1 MQRLRRRPRVVA
13 AFGVVAIVIVS
24 AALRIIIN
32 WNTPGPWIFVDE
44 LIYSELGRS
53 AFDGMGIR
61 GIPVSGYGPVYPLL
75 IGPAYAVFENLPNA
89 YAAVKVTNALVMSL
103 TAIPVYFIGRV
114 LLNRRWSLIA
124 AALSVVIPAMAY
136 TGVVMTENAFYP
148 AFALT
153 MLFIIRSLE
162 RRTVIWQLLVFAGAA
177 LCFEIRPQGAVVV
190 PAFLLSALLL
200 VIFDARAAELGER
213 GSALVKGIV
222 RFAPTWGIAV
232 FGVIGIV
239 ALQAQRGLP
248 IGSLLGA
255 YSSTTEL
262 QDRYHWR
269 PILTWFLLHIAELDL
284 WLGVLPVLAFLVL
297 VGFALS
303 RTADRQLRVFAAA
316 TVPIVLLMAGLVAAF
331 VVFANV
337 NRVEERNLFYVG
349 FLPLVALCWWVA
361 NGLPRQSRWFPIALA
376 IVAVLPVA
384 LPYPSLINL
393 TAISDTF
400 GLYLPWAVQTRL
412 VEGMLTSFAVAAG
425 VVTLV
430 TLIIC
435 VPPRRGKVLIAVA
448 VALFVLTSVA
458 VNQRTDKAS
467 AGAVVQGIGGP
478 RNWID
483 AAVGASTPVDV
494 LYPGTSEPLRVWEN
508 EFFNRSLRDVLAL
521 GAPMPG
527 GLPETVVNADTQGN
541 VRNRPGFQIDTDFV
555 LVDSSTTVIG
565 SIVASDPG
573 TGMSVVQVEKPLR
586 LQSSTTG
593 VYLDGW
599 TGPQA
604 TYTRFACTGGMLTVT
619 ASLDGVL
626 QTAPVTIAVA
636 AGPRQDPPIT
646 VDPSGVP
653 STISTRLVPVDGQ
666 CQVTYTIT
674 PTAIPAEVL
683 GSTDTR
689 ALGVLMRDFA
699 YSPGS

>member
-1 MQRLRRRPRVVA
+1 
-13 AFGVVAIVIVS
+13 
-24 AALRIIIN
+24 
-32 WNTPGPWIFVDE
+32 
-44 LIYSELGRS
+44 
-53 AFDGMGIR
+53 
-61 GIPVSGYGPVYPLL
+61 
-75 IGPAYAVFENLPNA
+75 
-89 YAAVKVTNALVMSL
+89 
-103 TAIPVYFIGRV
+103 
-114 LLNRRWSLIA
+114 
-124 AALSVVIPAMAY
+124 
-136 TGVVMTENAFYP
+136 
-148 AFALT
+148 
-153 MLFIIRSLE
+153 
-162 RRTVIWQLLVFAGAA
+162 
-177 LCFEIRPQGAVVV
+177 
-190 PAFLLSALLL
+190 
-200 VIFDARAAELGER
+200 
-213 GSALVKGIV
+213 
-222 RFAPTWGIAV
+222 
-232 FGVIGIV
+232 
-239 ALQAQRGLP
+239 
-248 IGSLLGA
+248 
-255 YSSTTEL
+255 
-262 QDRYHWR
+262 
-269 PILTWFLLHIAELDL
+269 
-284 WLGVLPVLAFLVL
+284 
-297 VGFALS
+297 
-303 RTADRQLRVFAAA
+303 
-316 TVPIVLLMAGLVAAF
+316 
-331 VVFANV
+331 
-337 NRVEERNLFYVG
+337 
-349 FLPLVALCWWVA
+349 
-361 NGLPRQSRWFPIALA
+361 
-376 IVAVLPVA
+376 
-384 LPYPSLINL
+384 
-393 TAISDTF
+393 
-400 GLYLPWAVQTRL
+400 
-412 VEGMLTSFAVAAG
+412 
-425 VVTLV
+425 
-430 TLIIC
+430 
-435 VPPRRGKVLIAVA
+435 
-448 VALFVLTSVA
+448 LTSVA

-565 SIVASDPG
+565 SVVASDPG

-636 AGPRQDPPIT
+636 SGPRQDPPIT

-674 PTAIPAEVL
+674 PTAIPAEVV

-689 ALGVLMRDFA
+689 ALGVIMRNFT
-699 YSPGS
+699 YSPSS